1 MLVTLIIAPLALH
14 ATIQSVDQSAM
25 IKNLD
30 RAPKRKAAW
39 LSILAKSPK
48 SQKEAVRYI
57 LTYMPLADLRALPTK
72 YVSDAVKVAYTARA
86 ATTWATQ
93 IPKPVFF
100 DSVVP
105 YASVTEPRESMR
117 LEFQRKYLSLAQSA
131 HSPGEAALAVNK
143 TLFKEYKVV
152 YDTHRLRTDQ
162 SAKETAAQGMATCT
176 GLSIMLVEALRA
188 VGVPSRLAGI
198 PNWPKGGGNHTW
210 VEVWD
215 QGTWHFVGAAEP
227 DDHGLDHAWFGEQA
241 KTAIADKPENAI
253 YAVTYKDGGARFP
266 LAWLPG
272 ESTAAENVTNRYKAD
287 VVSKGP
293 TLAVDVK
300 VAGERVVSDVQI
312 CDVAVGN
319 QCISGISTGPH
330 DDINKHFAI
339 NAALGKVYKITVIY
353 KGRTIIK
360 NVTVNGDTVIR
371 IDLDKK

>member
-1 MLVTLIIAPLALH
+1 MT
-14 ATIQSVDQSAM
+14 T
-25 IKNLD
+25 NLD

-39 LSILAKSPK
+39 LSLLANAPNN
-48 SQKEAVRYI
+48 QKEAVRYI
-57 LTYMPLADLRALPTK
+57 LTYMPLADLRALPPK
-72 YVSDAVKVAYTARA
+72 YVSDAIKVAYTARA
-86 ATTWATQ
+86 ASSWAKQ
-93 IPKPVFF
+93 IPKPIFF

-117 LEFQRKYLSLAQSA
+117 AEFQRKYLPLAKLAST
-131 HSPGEAALAVNK
+131 PGEAALAVNK

-162 SAKETAAQGMATCT
+162 SSKETAAQGMATCT

-188 VGVPSRLAGI
+188 VGVPARLAGI

-241 KTAIADKPENAI
+241 KTAVADKPENAI
-253 YAVTYKDGGARFP
+253 YAVTYKNGGARFP

-272 ESTAAENVTNRYKAD
+272 ESTAAENVTNRYKVDAA
-287 VVSKGP
+287 VKGP

-300 VAGERVVSDVQI
+300 VAGERVISEVQI

-319 QCISGISTGPH
+319 QCISGKSSGPH

-339 NAALGKVYKITVIY
+339 NAKLGKIYKITVIY
-353 KGRTIIK
+353 KGKNFIRTVK
-360 NVTVNGDTVIR
+360 VKGDTVMR
-371 IDLDKK
+371 IDLDKT